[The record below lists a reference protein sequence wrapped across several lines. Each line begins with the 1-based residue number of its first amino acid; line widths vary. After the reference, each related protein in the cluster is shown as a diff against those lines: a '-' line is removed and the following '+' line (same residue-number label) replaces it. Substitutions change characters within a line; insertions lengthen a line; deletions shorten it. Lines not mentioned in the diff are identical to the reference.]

1 VPSFTY
7 HDRLISWRRNLRK
20 LLNKITNWLQ
30 SWVDKNNDEIEALD
44 ELGEAVQQGY
54 KDFLRKTCQDMTEEG
69 LSREQ
74 IERAMEK
81 MQVKL
86 NSTVD
91 DDGHLNIEFSWKDA

>member
-1 VPSFTY
+1 M
-7 HDRLISWRRNLRK
+7 RK